1 VRTIFDIDIFI
12 KNTTR
17 EYKKTNTNNMI
28 KSPESMKKTTTSIMI
43 GKMNNGMVEG
53 TTNVM

>member
-1 VRTIFDIDIFI
+1 VSI
-12 KNTTR
+12 K
-17 EYKKTNTNNMI
+17 KPNTNNMI

-43 GKMNNGMVEG
+43 GKITNGIVEG